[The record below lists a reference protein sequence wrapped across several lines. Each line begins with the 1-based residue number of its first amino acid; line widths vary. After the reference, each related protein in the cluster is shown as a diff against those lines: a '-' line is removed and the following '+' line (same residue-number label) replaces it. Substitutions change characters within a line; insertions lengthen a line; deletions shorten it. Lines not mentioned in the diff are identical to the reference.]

1 MAQDPL
7 FNQLEKLNA
16 LRFAA
21 ISDDPKRLT
30 PALHEITDLFQNI
43 FDRLEKVEAAIRFF
57 RNKEN

>member
-21 ISDDPKRLT
+21 ISDDPKGFI

-43 FDRLEKVEAAIRFF
+43 FDRLEKLEASIQFGP
-57 RNKEN
+57 KEH